1 MSFLP
6 VSRPRNFRMRKS
18 ALASTPRPRPRPTVD
33 ELLAEA
39 GQLEAVI
46 VAAGERLALVAD
58 ELRRRRRL
66 PCVLDPRMGLGTW
79 ETAYEIALGALRRP
93 MTPDE
98 FELCR
103 RLLEGFVDDPAAVW
117 TS

>member
-6 VSRPRNFRMRKS
+6 VSRPRNFRMRK
-18 ALASTPRPRPRPTVD
+18 LAMAPTARPRPRPTVD

-58 ELRRRRRL
+58 ELRRHRRS
-66 PCVLDPRMGLGTW
+66 PAELDPRWGLGTW
-79 ETAYEIALGALRRP
+79 QTAYEIALAALQRP
-93 MTPDE
+93 MTQAE
-98 FELCR
+98 FELCCL
-103 RLLEGFVDDPAAVW
+103 LLEGFREDSAAV
-117 TS
+117 

>member
-1 MSFLP
+1 MSLLP

-18 ALASTPRPRPRPTVD
+18 ASASTPRPRSRPTAD

-58 ELRRRRRL
+58 ELRRHRRS
-66 PCVLDPRMGLGTW
+66 PAALDPRWGLGTW
-79 ETAYEIALGALRRP
+79 QTAYEVALGALRRP
-93 MTPDE
+93 MTQQE
-98 FELCR
+98 FEICCR
-103 RLLEGFVDDPAAVW
+103 LQKGFMEDYA
-117 TS
+117 S